1 MLLLYLG
8 GEAAERSKSK
18 SSAPTSCQLELSW
31 LGLVPRLVSVART
44 TVKDLDRLVAQI
56 DDPSVAQIWWPL
68 EGFRRVARTQNVPE
82 MCCLYTL
89 ERNLMAIWQLWTFWT
104 PAGELPGT
112 HTGYRKPFPI
122 EFLKTKILA
131 IWQHLAF

>member
-1 MLLLYLG
+1 M
-8 GEAAERSKSK
+8 A
-18 SSAPTSCQLELSW
+18 Q
-31 LGLVPRLVSVART
+31 T

-56 DDPSVAQIWWPL
+56 DVRSVAQIWWPL
-68 EGFRRVARTQNVPE
+68 EGFRRVARSQNVQK
-82 MCCLYTL
+82 MCFLYTL

-104 PAGELPGT
+104 ASGELPGT

-131 IWQHLAF
+131 IWQHLAFWEPPGELPSKYIDVVYYFKEFSTGYC